1 MVGFVSRWVKWIIDI
16 INKFLEFLEFFQVD
30 SFDLTLP
37 FNSGSSEAECP
48 KREEGRRPERNA
60 TILPSKQPR
69 LPDAAFAKNNTA
81 CVKRGGE

>member
-1 MVGFVSRWVKWIIDI
+1 MCLIK
-16 INKFLEFLEFFQVD
+16 QVD
-30 SFDLTLP
+30 MTMSVD
-37 FNSGSSEAECP
+37 SGITDAECP

-60 TILPSKQPR
+60 TILLTRQPR

>member
-1 MVGFVSRWVKWIIDI
+1 MS
-16 INKFLEFLEFFQVD
+16 VD
-30 SFDLTLP
+30 SGITD
-37 FNSGSSEAECP
+37 AECP

>member
-1 MVGFVSRWVKWIIDI
+1 MTV
-16 INKFLEFLEFFQVD
+16 LL
-30 SFDLTLP
+30 
-37 FNSGSSEAECP
+37 NSGISEAECP

-60 TILPSKQPR
+60 TILPSRQPR